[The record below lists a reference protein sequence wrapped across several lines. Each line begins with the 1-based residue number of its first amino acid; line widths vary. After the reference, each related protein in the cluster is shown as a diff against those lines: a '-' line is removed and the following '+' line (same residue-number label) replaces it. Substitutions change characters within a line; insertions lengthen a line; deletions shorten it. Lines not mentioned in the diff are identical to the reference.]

1 MKDKYTP
8 LRQMEW
14 NGFKCNVVRN
24 YYSNGRVALQL
35 FDSEDGMPIATATV
49 NIDDY
54 QVRED
59 RVLIKSYSENYGL
72 AEALVKEGFI
82 GPELGKINT
91 GHTYVT
97 LHELLYLNKK

>member
-1 MKDKYTP
+1 MKTEYTP
-8 LRQMEW
+8 IRQMEW

-35 FDSEDGMPIATATV
+35 FDSEDGMPVATATV
-49 NIDDY
+49 NLNEYPIK
-54 QVRED
+54 EN
-59 RVLIKSYSENYGL
+59 RVLIKSYSENHGL
-72 AEALVKEGFI
+72 AEALEKEGFI

>member
-1 MKDKYTP
+1 MKQEYNP
-8 LRQMEW
+8 IRQMEW

-35 FDSEDGMPIATATV
+35 FDSQDGTPVATATV

-54 QVRED
+54 PLRED
-59 RVLIKSYSENYGL
+59 RVLIKSYSENHGL
-72 AEALVKEGFI
+72 AEALEREGFI
-82 GPELGKINT
+82 GPELGKINA
-91 GHTYVT
+91 GHTQVS